1 MRLICVRCA
10 LALFI
15 IQSSIIF
22 GNAQEKREP
31 ISDKELMALVAGNS
45 LSENVAHE
53 VESRGLAFR
62 PNDQYR
68 SLLTEAGGD
77 ARVLKTLR
85 NAGASEVP
93 ANEGIEQTGQLLMHL
108 SAAGK
113 FLRNKQYEEAGKDLT
128 AALQSGGG
136 PETGF
141 VMGELLCDQE
151 QWGEAAVIYEEVL
164 RQSPEFTEAH
174 TKLSYILH
182 HLGDPEGALRE
193 AKSALTEYPDNAEAH
208 RYAGVAYDDLQK
220 SAAAEQE
227 YREALRIKPDYAVVH
242 YDLGILFYDRKNW
255 DESITEYKKSIVL
268 DPTDERA
275 HYNLGNVYSE
285 RGDTDSAIREYREAK
300 RLNPK
305 MLWAR
310 QNLGEALIDR
320 NMNAEAV
327 VEFRELEEIAPDF
340 AMCHSC
346 LGGALFQTGELTGAE
361 KEYRRAIEVDPSDA
375 TPHLGI
381 GEIREEQKD
390 FDAALEEYR
399 EAERLDDTSS
409 NAHRDAG
416 RMLLAKKD
424 VAGAVKELKYAENLK
439 PSDVDVHDLYGQAL
453 AGSGDISGAIAEFKQ
468 AVAIDPKQARFRLD
482 LASAFEKNGDWVA
495 SMDQYRQ
502 AAFTDHSPG
511 MQDKYKMA
519 QSRLNQHIAS
529 LRASG
534 KSLEAKALNNS
545 IRATNAE
552 PGISERLDAAMKAGW
567 DAVGANHIDEAE
579 AHYKEAVEL
588 AKKLQP
594 HDQRLA
600 TSLIRLSGIYS
611 FKKDFANT
619 ESALQQ
625 ALAANVELYGAESP
639 MTTDPLQALGMYA
652 LYEKDYKSAL
662 DFFLRA
668 VDVNEK
674 TFGEANEKVA
684 DCLRFVAHV
693 YVAQGAYDQAETYLL
708 RAVHINEQIFGMNQ
722 STFSGLPLWELCNLY
737 DTWNKPD
744 KAEPRYREMLVNL
757 ENQYGTDSPVLISSL
772 AGEARALHQLGRLE
786 EAEKVDTRLQSIR
799 AAIGQ
804 TDGQQPQP
812 HP

>member
-1 MRLICVRCA
+1 MRLMFGRCA
-10 LALFI
+10 LALFM
-15 IQSSIIF
+15 IQISITF
-22 GNAQEKREP
+22 GYAQEKREP
-31 ISDKELMALVAGNS
+31 VTERELIALVAGNS
-45 LSENVAHE
+45 LSENIAHE
-53 VESRGLAFR
+53 VELRGLAFR

-77 ARVLKTLR
+77 ERVLKVLA
-85 NAGASEVP
+85 NASTSGAP
-93 ANEGIEQTGQLLMHL
+93 AYEGMEESGRLLTQL

-113 FLRNKQYEEAGKDLT
+113 FRRNKQYEEAGKALT

-141 VMGELLCDQE
+141 VMGELLRDQE
-151 QWGEAAVIYEEVL
+151 QWKEAALIYAEVL

-182 HLGDPEGALRE
+182 NLGDSEGALRE
-193 AKSALTEYPDNAEAH
+193 AKSALTKYPDNAEAH
-208 RYAGVAYDDLQK
+208 RFAGVAFDDLQK

-242 YDLGILFYDRKNW
+242 YDLGILYDDRKNW
-255 DESITEYKKSIVL
+255 DESIAEYKKSIVL

-275 HYNLGNVYSE
+275 HYNLANVYSE
-285 RGDTDSAIREYREAK
+285 SGNTDSAIREYREAK
-300 RLNPK
+300 RLNPQ

-310 QNLGEALIDR
+310 QNLGAALIDR
-320 NMNAEAV
+320 NMYAEAV
-327 VEFRELEEIAPDF
+327 VELRELEAIAPDF
-340 AMCHSC
+340 AMCHRC
-346 LGGALFQTGELTGAE
+346 LGGALFETGDLTGAE
-361 KEYRRAIEVDPSDA
+361 KEYRKAMELDPSDA
-375 TPHLGI
+375 IPHLGI
-381 GEIREEQKD
+381 GEIREQQKD

-399 EAERLDDTSS
+399 QVERLDDTSAS
-409 NAHRDAG
+409 AHRDAG

-439 PSDVDVHDLYGQAL
+439 PSDVEVHDLCGQAL

-482 LASAFEKNGDWVA
+482 LASAFEKSGDWVGA
-495 SMDQYRQ
+495 MDQYRR
-502 AAFTDHSPG
+502 AASTDGSPG
-511 MQDKYKMA
+511 TQDKYKMA
-519 QSRLNQHIAS
+519 QSRLNQHMAS
-529 LRASG
+529 LKASG
-534 KSLEAKALNNS
+534 KSLEAKSLSDS

-552 PGISERLDAAMKAGW
+552 PGISERLDAAMNAGW
-567 DAVGANHIDEAE
+567 DALAAHHIDEAE

-611 FKKDFANT
+611 YKKDFAST

-652 LYEKDYKSAL
+652 LYTKDYKSAL
-662 DFFLRA
+662 DFFSRA
-668 VDVNEK
+668 LDVNEK
-674 TFGEANEKVA
+674 TFGEANENVA

-693 YVAQGAYDQAETYLL
+693 YVAQGDYDKAETYLL
-708 RAVHINEQIFGMNQ
+708 RAVQINELVFGTNQ
-722 STFSGLPLWELCNLY
+722 TTFSGVPLWELCNLY
-737 DTWNKPD
+737 DKWNKPD
-744 KAEPRYREMLVNL
+744 KAEPRYREMLVSL
-757 ENQYGTDSPVLISSL
+757 ENQYGTDSPVLISAL
-772 AGEARALHQLGRLE
+772 VGESKALHQLGRSE
-786 EAEKVDTRLQSIR
+786 EAENVDKRLQSLR
-799 AAIGQ
+799 TAIGGTNGEQ
-804 TDGQQPQP
+804 LQP